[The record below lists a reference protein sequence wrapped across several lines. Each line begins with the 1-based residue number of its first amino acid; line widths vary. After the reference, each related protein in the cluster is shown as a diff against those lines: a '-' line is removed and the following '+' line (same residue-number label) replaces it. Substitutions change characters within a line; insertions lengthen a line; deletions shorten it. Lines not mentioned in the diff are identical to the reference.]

1 MPQATPGQAR
11 VVDPI
16 LSAVARG
23 YRSPKAAVA
32 NVLFPIVTVGLRA
45 GRIISFGPDDF
56 KLVNTARAPG
66 ANTKRIQFGYA
77 GENYS
82 LVDYRLEGAVPNELQ
97 EEASN
102 GPGIDLSS
110 NAVRRVQNTM
120 ALEREKQAADL
131 ARNEARYGAGN
142 KETLSGTSQWSDP
155 ASDPFTDIMDG
166 KESIRAKIGER
177 PNVLTLGPKVLTALR
192 PLCKGK
198 LVVAFGAGGDRDK
211 TKRPIMGE
219 IAARL
224 ADEVVGAFRI
234 DLHQHAVAARRI
246 GDDIVD
252 VALDAFGR
260 DAMFEV
266 VGALLLAPPVGFAHR
281 AFHAAGDAV
290 GVEDHAAIDIARG
303 AADGLDQRGFPPC
316 RHPKCTR
323 ARIRGCRAPRA
334 AG

>member
-192 PLCKGK
+192 
-198 LVVAFGAGGDRDK
+198 
-211 TKRPIMGE
+211 T
-219 IAARL
+219 
-224 ADEVVGAFRI
+224 
-234 DLHQHAVAARRI
+234 
-246 GDDIVD
+246 
-252 VALDAFGR
+252 
-260 DAMFEV
+260 
-266 VGALLLAPPVGFAHR
+266 
-281 AFHAAGDAV
+281 
-290 GVEDHAAIDIARG
+290 
-303 AADGLDQRGFPPC
+303 
-316 RHPKCTR
+316 HPKVLDRLSTASDR
-323 ARIRGCRAPRA
+323 PPATLQQLQALFELQQIVEGEAVYHDGSQFQDVWGKDAILAFTTPASMQEMGSPSFGYTYQLEDRPMVEEGYPDRNANSWIYPVTDAYQPVLPGATAGFLFKNA
-334 AG
+334 AA

>member
-23 YRSPKAAVA
+23 YRSPQAAVA
-32 NVLFPIVTVGLRA
+32 SVLFPIVTVGLRA

-110 NAVRRVQNTM
+110 NAVRRVQNIM

-192 PLCKGK
+192 THPKVLDRLSTASDRPPATLQQLHALFELQQSVEGEAAYHDGAQLQDVWGK
-198 LVVAFGAGGDRDK
+198 DAILAYTTPASMQEMGSPSFGYTYQLEDRPMVEEGYPDRNANSWFYPVTDAYQPVLAGATAGFLFK
-211 TKRPIMGE
+211 S
-219 IAARL
+219 
-224 ADEVVGAFRI
+224 
-234 DLHQHAVAARRI
+234 AVA
-246 GDDIVD
+246 
-252 VALDAFGR
+252 
-260 DAMFEV
+260 
-266 VGALLLAPPVGFAHR
+266 
-281 AFHAAGDAV
+281 
-290 GVEDHAAIDIARG
+290 
-303 AADGLDQRGFPPC
+303 
-316 RHPKCTR
+316 
-323 ARIRGCRAPRA
+323 
-334 AG
+334 

>member
-192 PLCKGK
+192 THPKVLDRLSTASDRPPATLQQLQALFELQQIVEGEAVYHDGTKFQDVWGK
-198 LVVAFGAGGDRDK
+198 DAILAYTTPASMQEMGSPNFGYTYQLAG
-211 TKRPIMGE
+211 RPMVEEGYF
-219 IAARL
+219 
-224 ADEVVGAFRI
+224 DNNTNTWYFPTT
-234 DLHQHAVAARRI
+234 
-246 GDDIVD
+246 
-252 VALDAFGR
+252 DAYQ
-260 DAMFEV
+260 
-266 VGALLLAPPVGFAHR
+266 PVFAGP
-281 AFHAAGDAV
+281 AAGFLFTDA
-290 GVEDHAAIDIARG
+290 AA
-303 AADGLDQRGFPPC
+303 
-316 RHPKCTR
+316 
-323 ARIRGCRAPRA
+323 
-334 AG
+334 

>member
-192 PLCKGK
+192 THPKVLDRLSTASDRPPATLQQLQALFELQQIVEGEAVYHDGSQFQDVWGK
-198 LVVAFGAGGDRDK
+198 DAILAYTTPASMQDMGSPNYGYTYQLSNYPEVEEGYFDPNSNTWYYPTKDAYQPVLAGASAGFLFKD
-211 TKRPIMGE
+211 
-219 IAARL
+219 
-224 ADEVVGAFRI
+224 
-234 DLHQHAVAARRI
+234 AVA
-246 GDDIVD
+246 
-252 VALDAFGR
+252 
-260 DAMFEV
+260 
-266 VGALLLAPPVGFAHR
+266 
-281 AFHAAGDAV
+281 
-290 GVEDHAAIDIARG
+290 
-303 AADGLDQRGFPPC
+303 
-316 RHPKCTR
+316 
-323 ARIRGCRAPRA
+323 
-334 AG
+334 

>member
-32 NVLFPIVTVGLRA
+32 SVLFPIVPVGLRA

-192 PLCKGK
+192 THPKVLDRLSTASDRPPATLQQLQALFELQQIVEGEAVYHDGSQFQDVWGK
-198 LVVAFGAGGDRDK
+198 DAILAFTTPASMQEMGSPSFGYTYQLEGRPMVEEGYEERNANSWFYPVTDAYQPVLAGATAGFLIK
-211 TKRPIMGE
+211 N
-219 IAARL
+219 
-224 ADEVVGAFRI
+224 
-234 DLHQHAVAARRI
+234 AVA
-246 GDDIVD
+246 
-252 VALDAFGR
+252 
-260 DAMFEV
+260 
-266 VGALLLAPPVGFAHR
+266 
-281 AFHAAGDAV
+281 
-290 GVEDHAAIDIARG
+290 
-303 AADGLDQRGFPPC
+303 
-316 RHPKCTR
+316 
-323 ARIRGCRAPRA
+323 
-334 AG
+334 

>member
-32 NVLFPIVTVGLRA
+32 SVLFPIVPVGLRA

-110 NAVRRVQNTM
+110 NAVRRVQNIM

-131 ARNEARYGAGN
+131 ARNDARYGAGN

-192 PLCKGK
+192 THPKVLDRLSTASDRPPATLQQLQALFELQQIVEGEAVYHDGSQFQDVWGK
-198 LVVAFGAGGDRDK
+198 DAILAYTTPASMQEMGSPSFGYTYQLEDRPMVEEGYSDRNANSWFYPVTDAYQPVLAGATAGFLFK
-211 TKRPIMGE
+211 S
-219 IAARL
+219 
-224 ADEVVGAFRI
+224 
-234 DLHQHAVAARRI
+234 AVA
-246 GDDIVD
+246 
-252 VALDAFGR
+252 
-260 DAMFEV
+260 
-266 VGALLLAPPVGFAHR
+266 
-281 AFHAAGDAV
+281 
-290 GVEDHAAIDIARG
+290 
-303 AADGLDQRGFPPC
+303 
-316 RHPKCTR
+316 
-323 ARIRGCRAPRA
+323 
-334 AG
+334 

>member
-1 MPQATPGQAR
+1 MPQAPPGQAR

-192 PLCKGK
+192 THPKVLDRLSTASDRPPATLQQLQALFELQQIVEGEAVYHDGSQFQDVWGK
-198 LVVAFGAGGDRDK
+198 DAILAFTTPASMQEMGSPSFGYTYQLEDRPMVEEGYPDRNANSWFYPVTDAYQPVLAGATAGFLFK
-211 TKRPIMGE
+211 S
-219 IAARL
+219 
-224 ADEVVGAFRI
+224 
-234 DLHQHAVAARRI
+234 AVA
-246 GDDIVD
+246 
-252 VALDAFGR
+252 
-260 DAMFEV
+260 
-266 VGALLLAPPVGFAHR
+266 
-281 AFHAAGDAV
+281 
-290 GVEDHAAIDIARG
+290 
-303 AADGLDQRGFPPC
+303 
-316 RHPKCTR
+316 
-323 ARIRGCRAPRA
+323 
-334 AG
+334 

>member
-32 NVLFPIVTVGLRA
+32 SVLFPIVPVGLRA

-110 NAVRRVQNTM
+110 NAVRRVQNIM

-131 ARNEARYGAGN
+131 ARNEARHGAGN

-192 PLCKGK
+192 THPKVLDRLSTASDRPPATLQQLQALFELQQIVEGEAVYHDGSQFQDVWGK
-198 LVVAFGAGGDRDK
+198 DAILAFTTPASMQEMGSPSFGYTYQLEDRPMVEEGYPDRNANSWFYPVTDAYQPVLAGATAGFLFK
-211 TKRPIMGE
+211 S
-219 IAARL
+219 
-224 ADEVVGAFRI
+224 
-234 DLHQHAVAARRI
+234 AVA
-246 GDDIVD
+246 
-252 VALDAFGR
+252 
-260 DAMFEV
+260 
-266 VGALLLAPPVGFAHR
+266 
-281 AFHAAGDAV
+281 
-290 GVEDHAAIDIARG
+290 
-303 AADGLDQRGFPPC
+303 
-316 RHPKCTR
+316 
-323 ARIRGCRAPRA
+323 
-334 AG
+334 

>member
-110 NAVRRVQNTM
+110 NAVRRVQNIM

-155 ASDPFTDIMDG
+155 TSDPFTDIMDG

-192 PLCKGK
+192 THPKVLDRLSTASDRPPATLQQLQALFELQQIVEGEAVYHDGSQFQDVWGK
-198 LVVAFGAGGDRDK
+198 DAILAYTTPASMQEMGSPSFGYTYQLEDRPMVEEGYSDRNANSWFYPVTDAYQPVLAGATAGFLFK
-211 TKRPIMGE
+211 S
-219 IAARL
+219 
-224 ADEVVGAFRI
+224 
-234 DLHQHAVAARRI
+234 AVA
-246 GDDIVD
+246 
-252 VALDAFGR
+252 
-260 DAMFEV
+260 
-266 VGALLLAPPVGFAHR
+266 
-281 AFHAAGDAV
+281 
-290 GVEDHAAIDIARG
+290 
-303 AADGLDQRGFPPC
+303 
-316 RHPKCTR
+316 
-323 ARIRGCRAPRA
+323 
-334 AG
+334 

>member
-56 KLVNTARAPG
+56 TLVNTARAPG

-110 NAVRRVQNTM
+110 NAVRRVQNIM

-155 ASDPFTDIMDG
+155 TSDPFTDIMDG

-192 PLCKGK
+192 THPKVLDRLSTASDRPPATLQQLQALFELQQIVEGEAVYHDGSQFQDVWGK
-198 LVVAFGAGGDRDK
+198 DAILAFTTPASMQEMGSPSFGYTYQLEDRPMVEEGYPDRNANSWFYPVTDAYQPVLAGATAGFLFK
-211 TKRPIMGE
+211 S
-219 IAARL
+219 
-224 ADEVVGAFRI
+224 
-234 DLHQHAVAARRI
+234 AVA
-246 GDDIVD
+246 
-252 VALDAFGR
+252 
-260 DAMFEV
+260 
-266 VGALLLAPPVGFAHR
+266 
-281 AFHAAGDAV
+281 
-290 GVEDHAAIDIARG
+290 
-303 AADGLDQRGFPPC
+303 
-316 RHPKCTR
+316 
-323 ARIRGCRAPRA
+323 
-334 AG
+334 

>member
-110 NAVRRVQNTM
+110 SAVRRVQNTM

-192 PLCKGK
+192 THPKVLDRLSTASDRPPATIQQLQALFELQQIVEGEAVYHDGTQFLDVWGK
-198 LVVAFGAGGDRDK
+198 DAILAYTTPASMQEMGSPSFGYTYQLEGRPMVEEGYEERNANSWFYPVTDAYQPVLAGATAGFLFK
-211 TKRPIMGE
+211 S
-219 IAARL
+219 
-224 ADEVVGAFRI
+224 
-234 DLHQHAVAARRI
+234 AVA
-246 GDDIVD
+246 
-252 VALDAFGR
+252 
-260 DAMFEV
+260 
-266 VGALLLAPPVGFAHR
+266 
-281 AFHAAGDAV
+281 
-290 GVEDHAAIDIARG
+290 
-303 AADGLDQRGFPPC
+303 
-316 RHPKCTR
+316 
-323 ARIRGCRAPRA
+323 
-334 AG
+334 

>member
-32 NVLFPIVTVGLRA
+32 SVLFPIVTVGLRA

-192 PLCKGK
+192 THPKVLDRLSTASDRPPATLQQLQALFELQQIVEGEAVYHDGSQFQDVWGK
-198 LVVAFGAGGDRDK
+198 DAILAYTTPASMQEMGSPSFGYTYQLEDRPMVEEGYPDRNANSWFYPVTDAYQPVLAGATAGFLFK
-211 TKRPIMGE
+211 S
-219 IAARL
+219 
-224 ADEVVGAFRI
+224 
-234 DLHQHAVAARRI
+234 AVA
-246 GDDIVD
+246 
-252 VALDAFGR
+252 
-260 DAMFEV
+260 
-266 VGALLLAPPVGFAHR
+266 
-281 AFHAAGDAV
+281 
-290 GVEDHAAIDIARG
+290 
-303 AADGLDQRGFPPC
+303 
-316 RHPKCTR
+316 
-323 ARIRGCRAPRA
+323 
-334 AG
+334 